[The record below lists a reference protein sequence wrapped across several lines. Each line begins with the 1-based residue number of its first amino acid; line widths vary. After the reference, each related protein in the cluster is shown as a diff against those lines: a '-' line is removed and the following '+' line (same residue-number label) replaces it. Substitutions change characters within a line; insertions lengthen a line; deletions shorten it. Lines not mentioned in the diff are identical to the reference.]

1 MLGANPGGWVFTQSP
16 DIGLNRVGPF
26 KAASMG
32 NTLWG
37 LRTKGQDPSTWAW
50 EWREVLGNGVQ
61 EVELVRSFYPVR
73 QSFLGNI
80 LAQVKI
86 AFFPSRTSGLLRSW
100 ITHSRTHLGPGTLP
114 PTPGGLFP
122 VPSTAL
128 ISELVPRAKR
138 RDSRAD
144 AHQPYFL
151 EMGVSPPLPKPGP
164 AVTKP
169 RQSNSSRLTV
179 TVNSP
184 GGTLCL

>member
-16 DIGLNRVGPF
+16 DIGLNRAGPLE
-26 KAASMG
+26 AASMG
-32 NTLWG
+32 NNLWG

-61 EVELVRSFYPVR
+61 EVELVRSFYPIR

-100 ITHSRTHLGPGTLP
+100 ITHTRTHLGPGTLP

-138 RDSRAD
+138 RDPGLMPTS
-144 AHQPYFL
+144 HISWKW
-151 EMGVSPPLPKPGP
+151 VCPPHCQRRGLGSQSQGSL
-164 AVTKP
+164 TP
-169 RQSNSSRLTV
+169 RD
-179 TVNSP
+179 
-184 GGTLCL
+184 